1 MKHKIEIFLSA
12 QERNSSTLLFSALV
26 TRIFGVKR
34 DRENEFSSK
43 NGTLTARAFF
53 QKYRGL
59 FELIGGELRAV
70 AEVIEKSEGALSPL
84 EASLYP
90 ILILLAKLQPSPVSS
105 GSDEFKVGQ
114 TGANFAFCILLL
126 ADTRSCAFS
135 KFPKD
140 LVRNCA

>member
-1 MKHKIEIFLSA
+1 M
-12 QERNSSTLLFSALV
+12 FSALV

-53 QKYRGL
+53 QKYPGL
-59 FELIGGELRAV
+59 FELIGGELRA
-70 AEVIEKSEGALSPL
+70 AADVIEKSEGALSPL

-114 TGANFAFCILLL
+114 VLISYSALYLCTFGSYA
-126 ADTRSCAFS
+126 
-135 KFPKD
+135 
-140 LVRNCA
+140 

>member
-53 QKYRGL
+53 QKYPGL

-114 TGANFAFCILLL
+114 TGRGANFPLRQKVLNHKVIHTVSA
-126 ADTRSCAFS
+126 
-135 KFPKD
+135 
-140 LVRNCA
+140 